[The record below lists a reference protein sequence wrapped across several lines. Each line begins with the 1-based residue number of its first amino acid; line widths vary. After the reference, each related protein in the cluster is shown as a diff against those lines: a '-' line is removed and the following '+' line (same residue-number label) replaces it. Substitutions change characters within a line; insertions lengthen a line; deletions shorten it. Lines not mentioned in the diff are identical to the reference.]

1 MIIFKQFIKNR
12 VSAYKETNEYAK
24 MILERNRPDL
34 YVSVLDQLE
43 PYSKDP
49 NYFVSFTTI
58 EKIGINPRNA
68 FSTPIG
74 VYAYSLQKL
83 WPDWLHGDD
92 FFGKDRPYVNLIKL
106 NTDKICNI
114 GSYTFNT
121 QDFNKLKKVY
131 ESLKPQENFEN
142 FVQERREAINDQT
155 NLYSKDSDGAL
166 LWDLTNSIALMLS
179 GSNNKSFTVKW
190 NKLFRHLGYDVIID
204 NTSVIHLLQSSQAVF
219 FVPDSY
225 KLVKRLVNKTY
236 GKNSKP
242 EEYWGSVKQPYWRP
256 GANPTVDLVLFY
268 KGKVLLIKRNN
279 KSSTEA
285 NKWAIPGGFVD
296 TNTKKGEPFK
306 YDRETPKQA
315 AVREVT
321 EETQL
326 YLANIKNIGSRLKEV
341 GVYQGNQRDPRD
353 NKEAWS
359 KSHAF
364 TLTLTDDDGMDV
376 NKIKGSDDA
385 SDARWFDISNLPS
398 PLAFDHLKIIKDAL
412 SLT

>member
-1 MIIFKQFIKNR
+1 MIIFKQFMENR
-12 VSAYKETNEYAK
+12 VSAYKEKYE

-49 NYFVSFTTI
+49 EYFVSFTTI
-58 EKIGINPRNA
+58 EKIGINPKNA

-74 VYAYSLQKL
+74 VYAYNLQKL
-83 WPDWLHGDD
+83 WPDWIHGDD

-114 GSYTFNT
+114 GTYTFNT
-121 QDFNKLKKVY
+121 QDFNKLKKIY
-131 ESLKPQENFEN
+131 NSLKPQENFEN
-142 FVQERREAINDQT
+142 FVQERREAISNQT
-155 NLYSKDSDGAL
+155 NLYSRDSDGAL
-166 LWDLTNSIALMLS
+166 LWDLTNNIALMLA
-179 GSNNKSFTVKW
+179 GSNNKSFTVRW

-204 NTSVIHLLQSSQAVF
+204 DTSVVHLLQSSQAVF

-242 EEYWGSVKQPYWRP
+242 VEYWGSVNQPYWRP

-285 NKWAIPGGFVD
+285 NKWAIPGGFID
-296 TNTKKGEPFK
+296 TNTKKGELFK

-315 AVREVT
+315 AIREVT

-364 TLTLTDDDGMDV
+364 TLTLTDDDGVDF

-385 SDARWFDISNLPS
+385 SDAQWFDINNLPS
-398 PLAFDHLKIIKDAL
+398 PLAFDHVRIIKDSL

>member
-1 MIIFKQFIKNR
+1 MIIFKQFMENR
-12 VSAYKETNEYAK
+12 VSTYKEKYE

-49 NYFVSFTTI
+49 EYFVSFTTI
-58 EKIGINPRNA
+58 EKIGINPKNA

-74 VYAYSLQKL
+74 VYAYNLQKL
-83 WPDWLHGDD
+83 WPDWIHGDD

-114 GSYTFNT
+114 GTYTFNT
-121 QDFNKLKKVY
+121 QDFNKLKKIY
-131 ESLKPQENFEN
+131 DSLKPQENFEN
-142 FVQERREAINDQT
+142 FVQERREAISNQT
-155 NLYSKDSDGAL
+155 NLYSRDSDGAL
-166 LWDLTNSIALMLS
+166 LWDLTNNIALMLAS
-179 GSNNKSFTVKW
+179 SNNKSFTVRW

-242 EEYWGSVKQPYWRP
+242 VEYWGTVNQPYWRP

-285 NKWAIPGGFVD
+285 NKWAIPGGFID
-296 TNTKKGEPFK
+296 TNTKKGELFK

-315 AVREVT
+315 AIREVT

-364 TLTLTDDDGMDV
+364 TLTLTDDDGVDF

-385 SDARWFDISNLPS
+385 SDAQWFDINNLPS
-398 PLAFDHLKIIKDAL
+398 PLAFDHVRIIKDSL

>member
-1 MIIFKQFIKNR
+1 MIIFKQFMENR
-12 VSAYKETNEYAK
+12 VSAYKEKYE

-49 NYFVSFTTI
+49 EYFVSFTTI
-58 EKIGINPRNA
+58 EKIGINPKNA

-74 VYAYSLQKL
+74 VYAYNLQKL
-83 WPDWLHGDD
+83 WPDWIHGDD

-114 GSYTFNT
+114 GTYTFNT
-121 QDFNKLKKVY
+121 QDFNKLKKIY
-131 ESLKPQENFEN
+131 NSLKPQENFEN
-142 FVQERREAINDQT
+142 FVQERREAISNQT
-155 NLYSKDSDGAL
+155 NLYSRDSDGAL
-166 LWDLTNSIALMLS
+166 LWDLTNNIALMLA
-179 GSNNKSFTVKW
+179 GSNNKSFTVRW

-219 FVPDSY
+219 FVPGSY

-242 EEYWGSVKQPYWRP
+242 VEYWGSVNQPYWRP

-285 NKWAIPGGFVD
+285 NKWAIPGGFID
-296 TNTKKGEPFK
+296 TNTKKGELFK

-315 AVREVT
+315 AIREVT

-364 TLTLTDDDGMDV
+364 TLTLTDDDGVDF

-385 SDARWFDISNLPS
+385 SDAQWFDINNLPS
-398 PLAFDHLKIIKDAL
+398 PLAFDHVRIIKDSL

>member
-1 MIIFKQFIKNR
+1 MIIFKQFMENR
-12 VSAYKETNEYAK
+12 VSAYKEKYE

-49 NYFVSFTTI
+49 EYFVSFTTI
-58 EKIGINPRNA
+58 EKIGINPKNA

-74 VYAYSLQKL
+74 VYAYNLQKL
-83 WPDWLHGDD
+83 WPDWIHGDD

-114 GSYTFNT
+114 GTYTFNT
-121 QDFNKLKKVY
+121 QDFNKLKKIY
-131 ESLKPQENFEN
+131 DSLKPQENFEN
-142 FVQERREAINDQT
+142 FVQERREAISNQT
-155 NLYSKDSDGAL
+155 NLYSRDSDGAL
-166 LWDLTNSIALMLS
+166 IWDLTNNIALMLAS
-179 GSNNKSFTVKW
+179 SNNKSFTVRW

-242 EEYWGSVKQPYWRP
+242 VEYWGSVNQPYWRP

-285 NKWAIPGGFVD
+285 NKWAIPGGFID
-296 TNTKKGEPFK
+296 TNTKKGELFK

-315 AVREVT
+315 AIREVT

-364 TLTLTDDDGMDV
+364 TLTLTDDDGVDF

-385 SDARWFDISNLPS
+385 SDAQWFDINNLPS
-398 PLAFDHLKIIKDAL
+398 PLAFDHVRIIKDSL

>member
-1 MIIFKQFIKNR
+1 MIIFKQFMENR
-12 VSAYKETNEYAK
+12 VSAYKEKYE

-49 NYFVSFTTI
+49 EYFVSFTTI
-58 EKIGINPRNA
+58 EKIGINPKNA

-74 VYAYSLQKL
+74 VYAYNLQKL
-83 WPDWLHGDD
+83 WPDWIHGDD

-114 GSYTFNT
+114 GTYTFNT
-121 QDFNKLKKVY
+121 QDFNKLKKIY
-131 ESLKPQENFEN
+131 NSLKPQENFEN
-142 FVQERREAINDQT
+142 FVQERREAISNQT
-155 NLYSKDSDGAL
+155 NLYSRDSDGAL
-166 LWDLTNSIALMLS
+166 LWDLTNNIALMLA
-179 GSNNKSFTVKW
+179 GSNNKSFTVRW

-242 EEYWGSVKQPYWRP
+242 VEYWGSVNQPYWRP

-285 NKWAIPGGFVD
+285 NKWAIPGGFID
-296 TNTKKGEPFK
+296 TNTKKGELFK

-315 AVREVT
+315 AIREVT

-326 YLANIKNIGSRLKEV
+326 YLANIKNIGSRLKAV

-364 TLTLTDDDGMDV
+364 TLTLTDDDGVDF

-385 SDARWFDISNLPS
+385 SDAQWFDINNLPS
-398 PLAFDHLKIIKDAL
+398 PLAFDHVRIIKDSL

>member
-1 MIIFKQFIKNR
+1 MKSGDQQLLEE
-12 VSAYKETNEYAK
+12 AYE
-24 MILERNRPDL
+24 LVWERARPEL

-49 NYFVSFTTI
+49 SYFVSFTTI
-58 EKIGINPRNA
+58 EKIGINPSNA

-74 VYAYSLQKL
+74 VYAYNLQKL
-83 WPDWLHGDD
+83 WPDWTHGDD

-106 NTDKICNI
+106 NTDKICRIRDYNLN
-114 GSYTFNT
+114 FK
-121 QDFNKLKKVY
+121 DFDKLKQVY
-131 ESLKPQENFEN
+131 ESLKPSKSFQD
-142 FVQERREAINDQT
+142 FVQERRKTIAEET
-155 NLYSKDSDGAL
+155 NLYKNDSDGAL
-166 LWDLTNSIALMLS
+166 LWDLTNNIARMMS

-190 NKLFRHLGYDVIID
+190 NKLFRDLGYDAIFD
-204 NTSVIHLLQSSQAVF
+204 DTSVIHLLQSAQAVF

-225 KLVKRLVNKTY
+225 KLVKRLLNKTY
-236 GKNSKP
+236 GKSSKP
-242 EEYWGSVKQPYWRP
+242 ADYWGSARQPYWRP

-268 KGKVLLIKRNN
+268 KGKVLLIKRNS

-315 AVREVT
+315 AIREVT

-326 YLANIKNIGSRLKEV
+326 YLANIKNVGARLKEV

-359 KSHAF
+359 RSHAF
-364 TLTLTDDDGMDV
+364 TLTLTDEDGVDP
-376 NKIKGSDDA
+376 NKIKGTDDA
-385 SDARWFDISNLPS
+385 SDARWFDVNNLPT
-398 PLAFDHLKIIKDAL
+398 PLAFDHDKIIKDAL
-412 SLT
+412 SI

>member
-1 MIIFKQFIKNR
+1 
-12 VSAYKETNEYAK
+12 
-24 MILERNRPDL
+24 MILERKRPDL

-49 NYFVSFTTI
+49 EYFVSFTTI
-58 EKIGINPRNA
+58 EKIGINPKNA

-74 VYAYSLQKL
+74 VYAYNLQKL
-83 WPDWLHGDD
+83 WPDWIHGDD

-114 GSYTFNT
+114 GTYTFNT
-121 QDFNKLKKVY
+121 QDFNKLKKIY
-131 ESLKPQENFEN
+131 NSLKPPENFEN
-142 FVQERREAINDQT
+142 FVQERREAISNQT
-155 NLYSKDSDGAL
+155 NLYSRDSDGAL
-166 LWDLTNSIALMLS
+166 IWDLTNNIALMLAS
-179 GSNNKSFTVKW
+179 SNNKSFTVRW

-242 EEYWGSVKQPYWRP
+242 VEYWGTVNQPYWRP

-285 NKWAIPGGFVD
+285 NKWAIPGGFID
-296 TNTKKGEPFK
+296 TNTKKGELFK

-315 AVREVT
+315 AIREVT

-364 TLTLTDDDGMDV
+364 TLTLTDDDGVDF

-385 SDARWFDISNLPS
+385 SDAQWFDINNLPS
-398 PLAFDHLKIIKDAL
+398 PLAFDHVRIIKDSL